1 MNKCSGNI
9 NLLALKNVKMEVKGK
24 SGMVK
29 GIFIPIDVNHLEVR
43 DQDKVPKLN
52 LNFSIVPTPDK
63 DQDGF
68 IGQQGAKP
76 WKDCTDEEKEAIKA
90 LPILGNV
97 KEWGQS
103 DGVNNQVSD
112 ETFTPESNNLP
123 F

>member
-1 MNKCSGNI
+1 MNQCSGNI
-9 NLLALKNVKMEVKGK
+9 NLLALIHAKYEVDGKNGK
-24 SGMVK
+24 VK
-29 GIFIPIDVNHLEVR
+29 GIFIPIEINNLEVR
-43 DQDKVPKLN
+43 DNDKIPKLN

-68 IGQQGAKP
+68 IGQQGAKQ
-76 WKDCTDEEKEAIKA
+76 WKDCTDEEKEAIKL

-103 DGVNNQVSD
+103 DGVNNQVSE
-112 ETFTPESNNLP
+112 ETFTPTDSLP